1 MNFCYQID
9 FHAVGQGLF
18 TSGEIH
24 HNKSIFRW
32 VYDCGTSSQRKLI
45 NDRVNSLIS
54 NGDKKLDLVAISHFD
69 QDHINGLITLL
80 GSYKVDTLLL
90 PALTLEQRLLIGFR
104 TKIQSSSQIMHFLV
118 DPIGFLSKPHFY
130 IKRVILV
137 PESSGTVSPFEPPL
151 LDSPFPTLIGD
162 FESAESDT
170 IPHSSRS
177 FTVHRL
183 KPGGRLM
190 TGSFFEFVPYND
202 SCVWSRVTKSFTA
215 AVETLKTR
223 LLTQPNKGMR
233 VDAVNELREKYNSEF
248 GTSSMARNMIS
259 MFMFVGPIG
268 SHLRPCVVFQT
279 DNTDHFLFQ
288 SKLQNRECT
297 LYTGD
302 GYLDNKKRLDALK
315 SYYGQQRLE
324 RLVCFQVM
332 HHGARTCWHPG
343 VAQSLKPFFSVFS
356 SDPQNRRLGHPHA
369 DVVRDFLP
377 FHSIQVD
384 KTRDFSLHICCR

>member
-45 NDRVNSLIS
+45 NDKVSSLIP

-80 GSYKVDTLLL
+80 GSYEVDTLLL
-90 PALTLEQRLLIGFR
+90 PTLTLEQRLLIGLR

-118 DPIGFLSKPHFY
+118 NPISFLSKPHFY

-137 PESSGTVSPFEPPL
+137 PESIGTVSPIEPPL
-151 LDSPFPTLIGD
+151 LDTPFPTLTGD
-162 FESAESDT
+162 FESVESDT
-170 IPHSSRS
+170 DPPSSRS
-177 FTVHRL
+177 FTLHQL
-183 KPGGRLM
+183 KPGGRLV

-202 SCVWSRVTKSFTA
+202 SYVWSKVTKSFTA
-215 AVETLKTR
+215 AVRRFKTQ
-223 LLTQPNKGMR
+223 LLSQSNKEMR
-233 VDAVNELREKYNSEF
+233 INAIKELRKIYDSNF
-248 GTSSMARNMIS
+248 GNNSMARNMIS
-259 MFMFVGPIG
+259 MFMFAGPIVN
-268 SHLRPCVVFQT
+268 HPNQCIVMFQT
-279 DNTDHFLFQ
+279 GSTDHFLFQ
-288 SKLQNRECT
+288 SKLHNRKCS

-302 GYLDNKKRLDALK
+302 GYLDNKIRLDALK
-315 SYYGQQRLE
+315 SYYGKQRLE
-324 RLVCFQVM
+324 RLQCFQVM
-332 HHGARTCWHPG
+332 HHGARTSWHPG

-356 SDPQNRRLGHPHA
+356 SDPNNKLGHPHA

-377 FHSIQVD
+377 FHPIQID